1 MMSKQQ
7 YAYRVAFY
15 LSNGK
20 EVSGRITH
28 HEDPETYLKAIE
40 GLIEKEKPI
49 LIKKLG
55 TIIQSKYITHVKI
68 VEVIVC

>member
-1 MMSKQQ
+1 MTKKQ

-15 LSNGK
+15 LSDGK

-28 HEDPETYLKAIE
+28 HEDLETYLNTIE
-40 GLIEKEKPI
+40 SLIENGKPI

-68 VEVIVC
+68 IEVIV